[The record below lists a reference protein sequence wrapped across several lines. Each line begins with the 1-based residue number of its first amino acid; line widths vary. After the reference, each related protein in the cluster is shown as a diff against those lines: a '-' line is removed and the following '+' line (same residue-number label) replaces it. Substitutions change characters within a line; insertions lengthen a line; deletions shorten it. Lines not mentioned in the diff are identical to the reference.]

1 MIDLKKILNEKSYN
15 KSGLDLKKNLI
26 NLNNEKKHYS
36 DSFFE
41 EYKRYPKIQLD
52 SFNNLNLNEER
63 FYSNSKWN
71 QKDLKNKNI
80 LEVGSGAGKFTEIL
94 IKSGCNLIT
103 TDSSD
108 AININ
113 FKNNHKLDI
122 SKTVFIKTNANET
135 IFRDNIFDYVVLYGV
150 LQNVDNQK
158 KIIGNC
164 ISQIKKGGSFT
175 LDVTRANKFNLHL
188 LNPKYFWRNITK
200 RMCPEKVFKIVS
212 FMVSKYIEIDTF
224 FKKNFGFF
232 GRIISK
238 IFFPFPLINYYYLP
252 LSKEMKLNMS
262 ILDTF
267 DALASTYDKPLTG
280 KKLNAII
287 ESIQV
292 EKKIKFQKI
301 EIEEKQN
308 LVIANITI

>member
-150 LQNVDNQK
+150 LQNVHS
-158 KIIGNC
+158 G
-164 ISQIKKGGSFT
+164 
-175 LDVTRANKFNLHL
+175 H
-188 LNPKYFWRNITK
+188 
-200 RMCPEKVFKIVS
+200 
-212 FMVSKYIEIDTF
+212 DT
-224 FKKNFGFF
+224 
-232 GRIISK
+232 
-238 IFFPFPLINYYYLP
+238 
-252 LSKEMKLNMS
+252 
-262 ILDTF
+262 
-267 DALASTYDKPLTG
+267 
-280 KKLNAII
+280 
-287 ESIQV
+287 
-292 EKKIKFQKI
+292 
-301 EIEEKQN
+301 
-308 LVIANITI
+308 